1 MTRQQRRSSAIPK
14 VYAPQQAE
22 RRIYKFW
29 MDGGFFRPEIDPSR
43 KPFTIIMPPPNITG
57 ELHVGHALT
66 ATVEDALTRWH
77 RMRGEPTLWLPGT
90 DHASIATQV
99 VVERQ
104 LAEEGL
110 DRHQLGREK
119 FLARVWDWVKLYGQR
134 ITEQHQRL
142 GTSCDWSRERFTMDP
157 GPSKAVRA
165 TFVNLYSKGLIY
177 RGERLTNW
185 CPRCGTAVSDL
196 EVEHQQVQGN
206 LWYMRY
212 PYAEG
217 DGYVTVATT
226 RPETFLGDTAV
237 AVNPDDPR
245 FRGRVGKSVVLPIIG
260 RRIPIVADEAVDP
273 EFGTGSVKVTPAHD
287 PTDFEIGQRHGLELI
302 NIMDPD
308 ATINENGGPFQGQDR
323 LVARQAVVEELERQG
338 LLEKVESHT
347 HAVGHCQRC
356 NTIVEPMLSLQ
367 WFVKV
372 GSHKDA
378 ESIAGRA
385 HNAVVSGD
393 IEIVPRRFTKVYLNW
408 MENIR
413 DWCIS
418 RQLWWGQRIPVWYCG
433 DCGHQ
438 TVSIED
444 PTACEG
450 CGSQEIQQDPDV
462 LDTWFSSA
470 LWPHSTLGWP
480 DDTEDLRYFYPTT
493 VMETGYDILFFWVAR
508 MIMMGLQ
515 NTGQVPFRTVYL
527 HGLVRDEQGDK
538 MSKVKGNVVNPLE
551 VIDDYGADAVRFSLS
566 TGTTPGNDSRSSE
579 SKLESSRNFANKL
592 WNASRYV
599 LMTADQAG
607 DIDPALPVELALED
621 RWVLSRLNRTVAK
634 VNALLEEFQL
644 GEAQREL
651 YDFLWSEYAD
661 WYIELAKVR
670 LRGGGSPSPL
680 PVLLH
685 VLETTL
691 RLLHPFMP
699 FVTEEIWQSL
709 VQRLPPDPSRPPSV
723 MVAAYPAPD
732 ASRYDNQAEEEMGL
746 LIDIIT
752 AVRNSRAE
760 LKVEPGRE
768 VEAIID
774 AGDRKPLIEGRL
786 EQIRSLA
793 RAHPISVYGNG
804 HPAPTPERARVSV
817 LGRAR
822 VILPVAGLVDLD
834 VERRRIEA
842 ERAELEGITA
852 KLEERL
858 GNEAFVTKAPP
869 AVVEKERARL
879 AEYRERLAKL
889 QERLAEIG

>member
-1 MTRQQRRSSAIPK
+1 MAHQKRQSTPIPK
-14 VYAPQQAE
+14 VYDPQQAE
-22 RRIYKFW
+22 ERIYKFW

-43 KPFTIIMPPPNITG
+43 KPFVIIMPPPNVTG

-66 ATVEDALTRWH
+66 ATIEDALTRWH

-90 DHASIATQV
+90 DHASIATHV

-104 LAEEGL
+104 LAEQGL

-119 FLARVWDWVKLYGQR
+119 FLERVWEWVKLYGGR
-134 ITEQHQRL
+134 ITEQHQRM
-142 GTSCDWSRERFTMDP
+142 GVSCDWSRERFTMDP
-157 GPSKAVRA
+157 GPSKAVRT
-165 TFVNLYSKGLIY
+165 TFVNLYNKGLIY
-177 RGERLTNW
+177 RGERLINW

-196 EVEHQQVQGN
+196 EVEHEQVQGN

-212 PYAEG
+212 PFAEG
-217 DGYVTVATT
+217 EGYVTVATT
-226 RPETFLGDTAV
+226 RPETYLGDTAV
-237 AVNPDDPR
+237 AVNPKDKR
-245 FRGRVGKSVVLPIIG
+245 FRGLVGKTVVLPIIG
-260 RRIPIVADEAVDP
+260 RRIPIIADEAVDP

-287 PTDFEIGQRHGLELI
+287 PTDFEIGQRHSLELI
-302 NIMDPD
+302 NIMNPD
-308 ATINENGGPFQGQDR
+308 ASINENGGPFRGQDR
-323 LVARQAVVEELERQG
+323 LDARRAIVEELERQG
-338 LLEKVESHT
+338 LLEKVEPLT
-347 HAVGHCQRC
+347 HSVGHCQRC
-356 NTIVEPMLSLQ
+356 KTVVEPMLSLQ

-372 GSHKDA
+372 GSHEDA
-378 ESIAGRA
+378 GSIAGRA
-385 HNAVVSGD
+385 YHAVVNGD
-393 IEIVPRRFTKVYLNW
+393 IEIVPQRFSKVYLNW

-418 RQLWWGQRIPVWYCG
+418 RQLWWGHRIPVWYCAG
-433 DCGHQ
+433 CGHQ
-438 TVSIED
+438 TVSLEE
-444 PTACEG
+444 PTACEA
-450 CGSQEIQQDPDV
+450 CGSREIQQDPDV

-480 DDTEDLRYFYPTT
+480 DDTDDLRFFYPTT

-508 MIMMGLQ
+508 MIMMGLE
-515 NTGQVPFRTVYL
+515 NTGQVPFQTVYL
-527 HGLVRDEQGDK
+527 HGLIRDEQGEK
-538 MSKVKGNVVNPLE
+538 MSKVKGNVVDPLD
-551 VIDDYGADAVRFSLS
+551 VIDDYGADAVRFALS
-566 TGTTPGNDSRSSE
+566 TGTTPGNDSRSSK

-599 LMTADQAG
+599 LQAADQAG
-607 DIDPALPVELALED
+607 GFDPALPPELALED
-621 RWVLSRLNRTVAK
+621 RWVLSRLNRAIAR
-634 VNALLEEFQL
+634 VNALLEDFQL

-670 LRGGGSPSPL
+670 LRGGESPSPL

-685 VLETTL
+685 VLESTL

-699 FVTEEIWQSL
+699 FVTEEIWHSL
-709 VQRLPPDPSRPPSV
+709 VQRLPLDPSRPASI
-723 MVAAYPAPD
+723 MVAAYPTPD
-732 ASRYDNQAEEEMGL
+732 ASRNDGQAEEEMGL

-752 AVRNSRAE
+752 AIRNSRAE
-760 LKVEPGRE
+760 LKVEASRQ

-774 AGDRKPLIEGRL
+774 AGDSKPLIEGRL

-793 RAHPISVYGNG
+793 KAHPISVYGDG
-804 HPAPTPERARVSV
+804 QPAPTPDRARVSV

-822 VILPVAGLVDLD
+822 VILPMAGLVDLD
-834 VERRRIEA
+834 AERRRIEA
-842 ERAELEGITA
+842 ERAELDGVIA

-858 GNEAFVTKAPP
+858 SNEAFVTKAPH

-879 AEYRERLAKL
+879 ADYRERLAKL